1 MKKRGILLVVL
12 AGVTWGTSGIF
23 SHFLA
28 PYGFTPLHLTA
39 LRATISLLLLFFYLL
54 ICHRD
59 WLKATPQQLLL
70 FLCCGISQF
79 GACFCYF
86 AAMRAI
92 TVSSAVVLMYTS
104 PVLVMIFSLAFLGEK
119 LTPFKGVSVVL
130 MLVGCVLVSGVV
142 GGFTLNLRGVLLGL
156 LAGVS
161 LAAYTIFARV
171 AMQKQCKPLATSFYS
186 ALVMSLISLA
196 ISHPLKMLDCVAKD
210 PAFTVPVVIALGV
223 VTFALP
229 YVVYTMALRDVPAGT
244 ASALSIVEPMS
255 ATIFSVAFLN
265 EKMTVPAACGI
276 VLILLAVFLISR
288 EDEKKDGVKHMNLDA
303 LCPVDY
309 IDEAA
314 LADKTPKKV
323 IFLDRDGT
331 IHYDKVKT
339 HKLEDLEYFNDTV
352 SALKGFMELGY
363 RLVIVTNQN
372 GIAEGLFD
380 ATVMRR
386 FNAQIQSDLAAH
398 GVHFD
403 AIYYA
408 PHLPEENHISYK
420 PNCGMLQRAA
430 KELNIDMSA
439 SYMIGDKVSDVE
451 AGIAAGVKS
460 IMVTTGIYR
469 SGSYRT
475 PAYEALSP
483 TTAHSLTEALEIVRA
498 AQK

>member
-1 MKKRGILLVVL
+1 
-12 AGVTWGTSGIF
+12 
-23 SHFLA
+23 
-28 PYGFTPLHLTA
+28 
-39 LRATISLLLLFFYLL
+39 
-54 ICHRD
+54 
-59 WLKATPQQLLL
+59 
-70 FLCCGISQF
+70 
-79 GACFCYF
+79 
-86 AAMRAI
+86 
-92 TVSSAVVLMYTS
+92 
-104 PVLVMIFSLAFLGEK
+104 
-119 LTPFKGVSVVL
+119 
-130 MLVGCVLVSGVV
+130 
-142 GGFTLNLRGVLLGL
+142 
-156 LAGVS
+156 
-161 LAAYTIFARV
+161 
-171 AMQKQCKPLATSFYS
+171 
-186 ALVMSLISLA
+186 
-196 ISHPLKMLDCVAKD
+196 
-210 PAFTVPVVIALGV
+210 
-223 VTFALP
+223 
-229 YVVYTMALRDVPAGT
+229 MALRDVPAGT

-255 ATIFSVAFLN
+255 ATVFSVAFLN
-265 EKMTVPAACGI
+265 EKMTVPAVCGI
-276 VLILLAVFLISR
+276 VLILLAVFLLSR
-288 EDEKKDGVKHMNLDA
+288 EDDKKDGVKYMNLDV

-309 IDEAA
+309 IDEVA

-339 HKLEDLEYFNDTV
+339 HKLEDLEYFSDTV
-352 SALKGFMELGY
+352 SALQGFMELGY

-380 ATVMRR
+380 VDTMHI

-430 KELNIDMSA
+430 KELNIDLAA

-451 AGIAAGVKS
+451 AGIAAGVTS

-475 PAYEALSP
+475 PAYEAISP